1 MKTGNYTPDG
11 LRKLT
16 EKVYDAIAPG
26 IGENDAYVFTVTRGT
41 HGSPWVHG
49 FHVGAEGLS
58 VSVSGD
64 GAVNA
69 APDTTHV
76 SLVTKPLDK
85 EFRNVVEINVM
96 WVALAGTEVFEDL
109 YTLNGVSEDVGAGGR
124 FYDNPYFGV
133 DMYVPGSMGG
143 TVADTLF
150 LCLAWGYLY
159 SLPPEDDGKTVA
171 INVEALHEL
180 APAGTEIP
188 VAMSSVEGA
197 TVLAG
202 FEYLTQELRD
212 RGVFTRNKTL
222 NDFFGFKVSGF

>member
-1 MKTGNYTPDG
+1 MGEERIPDS

-16 EKVYDAIAPG
+16 GKVYDAVAPG

-41 HGSPWVHG
+41 HGSPWMHG

-76 SLVTKPLDK
+76 SLVTKPLDR

-109 YTLNGVSEDVGAGGR
+109 YTLNGVGEDVGAGGR
-124 FYDNPYFGV
+124 FYDNLYFGV
-133 DMYVPGSMGG
+133 DMYVPGGMGG

-159 SLPPEDDGKTVA
+159 SLPPEDDGKTVS
-171 INVEALHEL
+171 INAAALHEL
-180 APAGTEIP
+180 APAGMEIP
-188 VAMSSVEGA
+188 VAMSNVEGA
-197 TVLAG
+197 TVRAG

-212 RGVFTRNKTL
+212 RGVFCRNKTL

>member
-26 IGENDAYVFTVTRGT
+26 IGKNDTYVFTVTQGT

-76 SLVTKPLDK
+76 SLVTKPLDR

-109 YTLNGVSEDVGAGGR
+109 YTLNGVGEDVGVGGR

-133 DMYVPGSMGG
+133 DMYVPG
-143 TVADTLF
+143 
-150 LCLAWGYLY
+150 AW
-159 SLPPEDDGKTVA
+159 A
-171 INVEALHEL
+171 
-180 APAGTEIP
+180 
-188 VAMSSVEGA
+188 
-197 TVLAG
+197 VL
-202 FEYLTQELRD
+202 
-212 RGVFTRNKTL
+212 
-222 NDFFGFKVSGF
+222 

>member
-26 IGENDAYVFTVTRGT
+26 IGENDAYVFTVTWGT
-41 HGSPWVHG
+41 HGSPWMHG
-49 FHVGAEGLS
+49 FLVGAEGLS

-69 APDTTHV
+69 TPDTTHI
-76 SLVTKPLDK
+76 SLVTKPLDRDL
-85 EFRNVVEINVM
+85 RNVVEINVM

-109 YTLNGVSEDVGAGGR
+109 YTLNGVGEDVGAGGR

-133 DMYVPGSMGG
+133 DMYVPGGMGG

-159 SLPPEDDGKTVA
+159 SLPPEDGGKTVA
-171 INVEALHEL
+171 INVSALHEL

-188 VAMSSVEGA
+188 VAMSNVEGSTA
-197 TVLAG
+197 RAG
-202 FEYLTQELRD
+202 FAYLTQELRD
-212 RGVFTRNKTL
+212 RGVFCRNKTL

>member
-1 MKTGNYTPDG
+1 MKTDNYTLNG

-16 EKVYDAIAPG
+16 EKVYGAIAPG

-41 HGSPWVHG
+41 HGSPWMHG
-49 FHVGAEGLS
+49 FYAGGDGLS

-69 APDTTHV
+69 TPDTTPV
-76 SLVTKPLDK
+76 SLVTKPLDR
-85 EFRNVVEINVM
+85 EFRNTVEINVM

-109 YTLNGVSEDVGAGGR
+109 YTLNGVGEDVWAGGR

-133 DMYVPGSMGG
+133 DMYVLEGMGG
-143 TVADTLF
+143 TAADTLF

-159 SLPPEDDGKTVA
+159 SLPPEDDGKTVV
-171 INVEALHEL
+171 INVAALHEL

-188 VAMSSVEGA
+188 VTMSNVEGA
-197 TVLAG
+197 TVQAG

-212 RGVFTRNKTL
+212 RGVFCRNKTL
-222 NDFFGFKVSGF
+222 NDFFGFKFSCL

>member
-1 MKTGNYTPDG
+1 MKTGNYTPEG

-16 EKVYDAIAPG
+16 EKVQDAIAPG

-41 HGSPWVHG
+41 HGSPWMHG

-58 VSVSGD
+58 VSVSGG

-69 APDTTHV
+69 APDTTYV
-76 SLVTKPLDK
+76 SLVTKPIDR

-109 YTLNGVSEDVGAGGR
+109 YTLNGVGEDVVAGGR
-124 FYDNPYFGV
+124 FYDNLHFGV
-133 DMYVPGSMGG
+133 DMYVPGGMGG

-171 INVEALHEL
+171 INVAALREL

-188 VAMSSVEGA
+188 VAMSNVEGS
-197 TVLAG
+197 TVRAG

-212 RGVFTRNKTL
+212 RGVFCRNKTL
-222 NDFFGFKVSGF
+222 NNSFGFKVSGF